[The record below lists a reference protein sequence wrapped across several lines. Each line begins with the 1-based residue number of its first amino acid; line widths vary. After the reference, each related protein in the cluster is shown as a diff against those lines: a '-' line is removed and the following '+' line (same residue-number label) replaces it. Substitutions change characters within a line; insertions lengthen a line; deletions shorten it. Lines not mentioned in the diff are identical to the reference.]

1 MIESY
6 WTRKLPLKT
15 RRRVFLGG
23 VIALSASGAAMLACS
38 SRGKSSS
45 GASGAQPTGGGS
57 GQAPKSGGTFTA
69 YVQYNPPLDPQKV
82 SAGAQTIV
90 GGVMSRIF
98 RFKTGSDPQVITNH
112 DVESDLGL
120 SAESPDAVTWTIK
133 LRPDAK
139 FSSVSPANGHA
150 VEAEDIKATYTRALD
165 PATGNPNRG
174 SLNMID
180 ASQIQTPAK
189 DTVVFK
195 LTYPYAPFRQT
206 LGSPAYSWIYPR
218 EVSTGGYDPTKTVI
232 GSGPFTLE
240 SVQPDVAYVYK
251 KSPTYFDAAHVFVDG
266 FRYAVVPD
274 ASQQQA
280 QFAAGTIDELN
291 NIAINNLD
299 AVKRSNQKATVLKV
313 ADGRPFPIYFQFGEP
328 DSPFQDIRVRQAISQ
343 AIDRETLGN
352 VIYNGQSQFT
362 LFIPSSM
369 GKWAAQLS
377 DLDAATQQFYKY
389 DPANVRKLLD
399 AAGASNLQIKFAY
412 VVNSPFTTPE
422 YVKEVETVNSMLN
435 SAGIKSTLIQHNYN
449 KDFVDAGKGSRQG
462 YFDRDTMIYASTAG
476 LTDPDE
482 LLFSYFNSDSTSN
495 QEHLK
500 DPSLDAML
508 VKERTVVNTDD
519 RLKAVIG
526 IEKYIAQKIYCVPT
540 VGSWRF
546 VGVLPRV
553 QNYQYSNSL
562 GVATET
568 YSKVWLNS

>member
-1 MIESY
+1 MTEGY
-6 WTRKLPLKT
+6 WTRAMALRT
-15 RRRVFLGG
+15 RRRRFIGG
-23 VIALSASGAAMLACS
+23 IGVLSVSAGTALSCS
-38 SRGKSSS
+38 TRGKRSS
-45 GASGAQPTGGGS
+45 GASGAVSSGATS
-57 GQAPKSGGTFTA
+57 GQTPTPGGTFTA

-90 GGVMSRIF
+90 GGVMSRVF
-98 RFKTGSDPQVITNH
+98 RFKTGTDPQVITNH
-112 DVESDLGL
+112 EVESDLGL

-139 FSSVSPANGHA
+139 FSNVSPVDGHA

-165 PATGNPNRG
+165 PATGDPNRG
-174 SLNMID
+174 ALNMID

-206 LGSPAYSWIYPR
+206 LASPAYSWVYPR
-218 EVSTGGYDPTKTVI
+218 EVLSAGYDPAKTVV
-232 GSGPFTLE
+232 GSGPFTLD
-240 SVQPDVAYVYK
+240 SAQPDVAYTYK
-251 KSPTYFDAAHVFVDG
+251 KNPSYFDASHVYVEG
-266 FRYAVVPD
+266 FRFAVVPD
-274 ASQQQA
+274 ASQQLA
-280 QFAAGTIDELN
+280 QFSAGTIDELN
-291 NIAINNLD
+291 NISISNLD
-299 AVKRSNQKATVLKV
+299 AVKRSNPKATVLKV
-313 ADGRPFPIYFQFGEP
+313 ADGRPFPIYFQLGEP

-352 VIYNGQSQFT
+352 VIYSGQSQFT

-369 GKWAAQLS
+369 GKWAAQLG
-377 DLDAATQQFYKY
+377 DLDATTQQFYRY
-389 DPANVRKLLD
+389 DPANVKKLLD
-399 AAGASNLQIKFAY
+399 ASGHANLQLKFIY
-412 VVNSPFTTPE
+412 VTNSPFTTPE

-435 SAGIKSTLIQHNYN
+435 AAGIKSTLVQHDYN

-462 YFDRDTMIYASTAG
+462 YYDRDAMIYASTAG

-508 VKERTVVNTDD
+508 AKERTLVNTDD
-519 RLKAVIG
+519 RLKAVLG
-526 IEKYIAQKIYCVPT
+526 IEKYIAQKVYCVPT

-568 YSKVWLNS
+568 YSKVWLGS